1 MIFCNLNDIELYLT
15 QLNINNDQTEQ
26 EVNDYPIHKILL
38 LENEYN
44 SLVKKFYDTWDQCLN
59 FWTILSKEEL
69 DKEKLEL
76 SFEKITNKTQEFNK
90 IYLNVSTISSRHV
103 RSLQVKAAF
112 ESIIYNQKAA
122 LEFNKIA
129 FDIVKTRIKIRR
141 YNRWGN

>member
-122 LEFNKIA
+122 LEFNKVA